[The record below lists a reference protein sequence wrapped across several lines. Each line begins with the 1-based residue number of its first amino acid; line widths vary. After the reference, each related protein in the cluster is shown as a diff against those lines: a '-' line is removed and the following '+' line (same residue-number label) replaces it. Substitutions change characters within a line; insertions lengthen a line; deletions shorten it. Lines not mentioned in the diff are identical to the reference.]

1 MWFNILDRLMEME
14 ISESDLIRMFKD
26 KWDNLIDAQIQG
38 KRRIFAKITKENC
51 RIVVDFLRKKFNA
64 HLITINILDS
74 NSLFEIIYH
83 FDIQG
88 ILLSLKTTT
97 TKLTPQLY
105 TISDII
111 SSAGYYEKEVA
122 DSFGLT
128 FIGQEN
134 KNQQLIDATAE
145 LNVK

>member
-1 MWFNILDRLMEME
+1 MVQYSDRLMEMK

-51 RIVVDFLRKKFNA
+51 RIVVDFLRKKFSA

-97 TKLTPQLY
+97 TKLTHQPH

-128 FIGQEN
+128 FIGQED
-134 KNQQLIDATAE
+134 KNQQLIDATA
-145 LNVK
+145 N